1 MAMANANKRIPVTK
15 DRWEEL
21 NELKRAGETY
31 DELID
36 DMVEAYRK
44 QNLAEMVREKQEEG
58 EFKEVDPDEW

>member
-1 MAMANANKRIPVTK
+1 MPQANKRIPVTK
-15 DRWEEL
+15 ERWEEL

-36 DMVEAYRK
+36 EMVESYKK

-58 EFKEVDPDEW
+58 EFVEVDPDEW